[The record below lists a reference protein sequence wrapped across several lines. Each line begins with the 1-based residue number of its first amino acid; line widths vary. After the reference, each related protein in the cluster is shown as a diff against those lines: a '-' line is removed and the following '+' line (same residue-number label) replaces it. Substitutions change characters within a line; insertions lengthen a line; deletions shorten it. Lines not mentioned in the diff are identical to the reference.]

1 LHALEKALFPVEQ
14 AARLA
19 MPAVTPAEQHSLQLH
34 GASKRHPAR
43 MTARSTSERRQVEQA
58 ARLATP
64 AVVPVVGF

>member
-19 MPAVTPAEQHSLQLH
+19 MPAIL
-34 GASKRHPAR
+34 
-43 MTARSTSERRQVEQA
+43 VEQA